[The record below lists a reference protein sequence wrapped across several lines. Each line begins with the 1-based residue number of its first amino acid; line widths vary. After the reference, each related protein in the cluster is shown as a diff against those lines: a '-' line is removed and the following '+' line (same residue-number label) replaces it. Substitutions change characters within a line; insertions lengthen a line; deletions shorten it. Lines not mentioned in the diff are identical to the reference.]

1 MTDEHNVLTLDDSG
15 AVAET
20 AAEIFIATATA
31 SAEVRGRFVCALA
44 GGSTPEKLYT
54 LLARPEYAERV
65 PWDKTWICFGD
76 ERCVPKDHPDSNFR
90 MTLESLLH
98 KVPVV
103 ATQVLRIKS
112 ELDNPSRAALFYE
125 QKLRE
130 LFPGEPFPRF
140 DLVLLGIGLDG
151 HTASL
156 FPGTDALKEAER
168 WVTANYVPQLSTW
181 RITLT
186 LPSINAARQI
196 LFLATGLNKAV
207 AVAQAF
213 GKDPHDEILP
223 SERIIPTNG
232 SREVLLDRPAATRL
246 I

>member
-20 AAEIFIATATA
+20 AAEIFIATAQA
-31 SAEVRGRFVCALA
+31 AVEVRGRFVCALA
-44 GGSTPEKLYT
+44 GGSTPQKLYN
-54 LLARPEYAERV
+54 LLARPEFADRV
-65 PWDKTWICFGD
+65 PWEKTWICFGD

-90 MTLESLLH
+90 MTLEALFH
-98 KVPVV
+98 KVPAV
-103 ATQVLRIKS
+103 ATQILRING

-130 LFPGEPFPRF
+130 LFPGAALPRF

-156 FPGTDALKEAER
+156 FPGTDALNETER
-168 WVTANYVPQLSTW
+168 WVTANYVSQLSAW

-186 LPSINAARQI
+186 LPAINAARQV

-223 SERIIPTNG
+223 SERVNPTNG

>member
-20 AAEIFIATATA
+20 AAEIFTATA
-31 SAEVRGRFVCALA
+31 IASVEVRDRFVCVLA
-44 GGSTPEKLYT
+44 GGSTPKNLYS
-54 LLARPEYAERV
+54 LLAQPEYAERI
-65 PWDKTWICFGD
+65 PWEKTWLCFGD

-90 MTLESLLH
+90 MALETLLH
-98 KVPVV
+98 RVPV
-103 ATQVLRIKS
+103 AGTQVLRIQG
-112 ELDNPSRAALFYE
+112 ELDNPNRAALFYE

-140 DLVLLGIGLDG
+140 DLVLLGIGTDG

-156 FPGTDALKEAER
+156 FPGTDAVNERDR
-168 WVTANYVPQLSTW
+168 WVTANYVPHLGSW

-186 LPSINAARQI
+186 LPAINSARQV
-196 LFLATGLNKAV
+196 LFLATGLSKAV

-213 GKDPHDEILP
+213 GRDPHDEPLP
-223 SERIIPTNG
+223 SEQVNPTHG
-232 SREVLLDRPAATRL
+232 SREVLLDRPAAARL